1 MTTDATTQP
10 RRRRNGRIL
19 LLLAASLFAL
29 SLAGVTAHQALAA
42 SSSRY
47 ITPARSVELL
57 RNAFGPFSERPLRE
71 TQVVVAPTSA
81 ATWALS
87 DDVNIANGV
96 WNPRAGRPWARSDAR
111 TMWPSG
117 MGGFTDPATGTV
129 YINAQNAVESATP
142 HELLHANA
150 SPDFLQAV
158 GVALN
163 EGITEQLA
171 LDALAV
177 SGVRA
182 EKVPAYP
189 KERTLADAII
199 KMTGRDRLLR
209 AYFNGGPSLADFVGA
224 VGADT
229 LTSVKQSAASGDVG
243 TALSALTAA
252 TLAGQSQ

>member
-1 MTTDATTQP
+1 MTTDATNQP

-19 LLLAASLFAL
+19 LLLASLFAL

-42 SSSRY
+42 GSSRY
-47 ITPARSVELL
+47 ITSARSVELL
-57 RNAFGPFSERPLRE
+57 RNAFGPFAERPLRE
-71 TQVVVAPTSA
+71 TQVVVAPTSV

-87 DDVNIANGV
+87 DDVNIANGA
-96 WNPRAGRPWARSDAR
+96 WNPRAGRLWTRSDAR
-111 TMWPSG
+111 AMWPSG

-158 GVALN
+158 GVAMN

-171 LDALAV
+171 LDALAA

-182 EKVPAYP
+182 EKAPAYP

-209 AYFNGGPSLADFVGA
+209 AYFNGGPALAEFVDA
-224 VGADT
+224 VGSAI
-229 LTSVKQSAASGDVG
+229 LTSVKQSAAGGDVG

-252 TLAGQSQ
+252 TLAGRS

>member
-10 RRRRNGRIL
+10 RRRNGQIL

-42 SSSRY
+42 GSSRY
-47 ITPARSVELL
+47 ITSARSIELL
-57 RNAFGPFSERPLRE
+57 RNAFSAFPERPLRA

-87 DDVNIANGV
+87 DDVNIANGA
-96 WNPRAGRPWARSDAR
+96 WNPRAGRLWARSDAR
-111 TMWPSG
+111 AMWPSG
-117 MGGFTDPATGTV
+117 MGGFTDPTSGTV

-163 EGITEQLA
+163 EGITEHLA

-182 EKVPAYP
+182 EKAPAYP

-199 KMTGRDRLLR
+199 KITGRDLLLR
-209 AYFNGGPSLADFVGA
+209 AYFNGGPALADFVSA
-224 VGADT
+224 VGTDT
-229 LTSVKQSAASGDVG
+229 LASAKRSAAGGDVG

-252 TLAGQSQ
+252 TLAGHSH